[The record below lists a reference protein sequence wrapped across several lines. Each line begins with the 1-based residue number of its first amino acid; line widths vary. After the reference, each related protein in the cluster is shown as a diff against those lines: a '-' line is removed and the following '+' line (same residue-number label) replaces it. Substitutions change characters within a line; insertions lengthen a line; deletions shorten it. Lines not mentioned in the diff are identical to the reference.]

1 MRPGADLSRRFYRIR
16 LSKWA
21 MRIVFIIVISALF
34 IAALLWTRPDTYAE
48 LRELP
53 PPTVKIGQVRVKD
66 LQPVTRVTGKLQPA
80 RRANLH
86 FQVAGQVDA
95 RLVEAG
101 QPVAAGAI
109 LLSIENGDFIDA
121 AAESEALLKTE
132 RDALR
137 RDSRLLELMRQERQL
152 QEQEVA
158 RLERLGQQSLS
169 SKSNYDQARQVL
181 YRQQAEEARLQHG
194 VDAVRSRLLIEQARL
209 NKAERNLR
217 RTRLKAPFSGTV
229 NRVHV
234 EVGDYVA
241 PGQAALEIVELARLD
256 LNLEVTGLTAAELS
270 LGQKIR
276 VETGQG
282 RREGRIIA
290 LAVDPD
296 PDTNTHSLKI
306 RLPSAG
312 LFAGRLAVAELPGR
326 YYAGASVVPVSAV
339 LHEDGESYV
348 FGYANDRVYRRPVT
362 LLARFED
369 LHIVA
374 GIAAGSEIVSGD
386 IAGLAD
392 GQLVVVY

>member
-1 MRPGADLSRRFYRIR
+1 MLCGLNAAGRGPVAPVLSYPFIQVGHENSLYHRYFRAVYRGAVVD
-16 LSKWA
+16 
-21 MRIVFIIVISALF
+21 
-34 IAALLWTRPDTYAE
+34 RPDTYAE

-158 RLERLGQQSLS
+158 RLERLGQKSLS

-181 YRQQAEEARLQHG
+181 YRQQAEEARLQHS
-194 VDAVRSRLLIEQARL
+194 VDAVRSPPADRAGPAQQ
-209 NKAERNLR
+209 AERNLR
-217 RTRLKAPFSGTV
+217 RTRLKAPV
-229 NRVHV
+229 QRH
-234 EVGDYVA
+234 
-241 PGQAALEIVELARLD
+241 GQ
-256 LNLEVTGLTAAELS
+256 
-270 LGQKIR
+270 
-276 VETGQG
+276 QG
-282 RREGRIIA
+282 SCRG
-290 LAVDPD
+290 
-296 PDTNTHSLKI
+296 
-306 RLPSAG
+306 
-312 LFAGRLAVAELPGR
+312 GRLCG
-326 YYAGASVVPVSAV
+326 
-339 LHEDGESYV
+339 
-348 FGYANDRVYRRPVT
+348 
-362 LLARFED
+362 
-369 LHIVA
+369 
-374 GIAAGSEIVSGD
+374 AGSGR
-386 IAGLAD
+386 AGNCRTGAA
-392 GQLVVVY
+392 